1 MVKVPVRVKCVVD
14 TLSPFELKV
23 MSGLYRNLSHDVATK
38 VKNNFVSWC
47 FCAVPVV
54 GTVGYA
60 NYYREQ
66 EKLHER
72 Y

>member
-1 MVKVPVRVKCVVD
+1 MGKLPVRVKHVMY
-14 TLSPFELKV
+14 TLSPFEQKILT
-23 MSGLYRNLSHDVATK
+23 GLYSDLSHDVTK
-38 VKNNFVSWC
+38 KLKNNFVSWC

-54 GTVGYA
+54 GTVWFA

-72 Y
+72 S